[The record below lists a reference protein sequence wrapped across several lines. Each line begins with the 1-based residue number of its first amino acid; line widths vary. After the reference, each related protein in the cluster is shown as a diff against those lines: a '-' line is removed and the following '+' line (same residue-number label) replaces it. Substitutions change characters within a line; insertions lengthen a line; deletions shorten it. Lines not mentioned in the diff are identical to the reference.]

1 MPVGR
6 NWSMLD
12 PAGPTQ
18 WVCHVMKTRYNSSLV
33 NIKPNVWG
41 NNLSQEIEKT
51 CCQRQRWIYKKKVG
65 AISVLGLPEGGQLK
79 AKQDGVVRPGAS
91 LLSLGGGGG

>member
-1 MPVGR
+1 
-6 NWSMLD
+6 MLD
-12 PAGPTQ
+12 PAGPPQ
-18 WVCHVMKTRYNSSLV
+18 WVCLVMKTRYNSSLV
-33 NIKPNVWG
+33 NTKAKVWG

-51 CCQRQRWIYKKKVG
+51 CWLLSTTKVDKKKVG